1 MNREFY
7 FLIALFLTV
16 NLVRAQNNP
25 AITAWLQNS
34 NGITG
39 YEGIPINVQQVQYSD
54 NFVYIS
60 CTDIP
65 SWLPLSSTD
74 GVSAGPNDYWPNNPW
89 EPMNK
94 NYLFKIRLNPVQ
106 NTGTPTLAPY
116 GHIGIFTNGMSLYN
130 PLDAKSWE
138 NENTWFQNAFYFE
151 HIDLQTFDICMGHPN
166 GNFEYHSHVS
176 PKCHWDE
183 TNSTVHAPL
192 IGFAFDGFPIYGCYG
207 YTNPVGTG
215 PIKKIN
221 SSYRLRNITERTT
234 LPDGTVLAS
243 NLYGP
248 TLSTYPLGAYAQDYE
263 YVPGLGDLDE
273 HNGRFCV
280 TPEYPNGIYC
290 YFATLDDNLVPAY
303 PYLIGPTFYGVVTP
317 SNMGPNGGLNT
328 VINEPVTVYLSVNE
342 VDNVLVLLCYP
353 NPAKETLNFYIPASY
368 NSNLTLS
375 IFDMTGKKVKEEHN
389 IQTAV
394 SYAIDISTLTAGQYI
409 VVLDNGVT
417 KTTDKIII
425 K

>member
-1 MNREFY
+1 MNRVIF
-7 FLIALFLTV
+7 FISL
-16 NLVRAQNNP
+16 LVCFINNITAQTNP
-25 AITAWLQNS
+25 AITAWLQNPT
-34 NGITG
+34 GITG
-39 YEGIPINVQQVQYSD
+39 YEGIPINVQQIQYST

-65 SWLPLSSTD
+65 SWLPLTSTD
-74 GVSAGPNDYWPNNPW
+74 GVSAGPDDYWPNNPW
-89 EPMNK
+89 EPLNK
-94 NYLFKIRLNPVQ
+94 SYLFKIRLNPIQ
-106 NTGTPTLAPY
+106 NTGTPTVAPY

-138 NENTWFQNAFYFE
+138 EENVWFQNAFYFE

-183 TNSTVHAPL
+183 TNSSVHAPL
-192 IGFAFDGFPIYGCYG
+192 IGFAFDGFPIYGSYG
-207 YTNPVGTG
+207 YTNANGTG
-215 PIKKIN
+215 PIKKLN
-221 SSYRLRNITERTT
+221 SSYHLRNITDRTT
-234 LPDGTVLAS
+234 LPNGTVLAS
-243 NLYGP
+243 NLVGP
-248 TLSTYPLGAYAQDYE
+248 SLSTYPLGAYAQDYE
-263 YVPGLGDLDE
+263 YVAGLGDLDE

-303 PYLIGPTFYGVVTP
+303 PYLIGPTYYGVVTN
-317 SNMGPNGGLNT
+317 SNLGPNGGLNT
-328 VINEPVTVYLSVNE
+328 TISEPVTVFLSINE

-353 NPAKETLNFYIPASY
+353 NPASDTLNFYIPASF
-368 NSNLTLS
+368 NSNMTVT
-375 IFDMTGKKVKEEHN
+375 IFDMTGKKVKEVKN

-394 SYAIDISTLTAGQYI
+394 SYSIDVSQLQSGQYI
-409 VVLDNGVT
+409 VTLDNGIT
-417 KTTDKIII
+417 KTSEKIII